1 MAFASWIP
9 ASPGTGMP
17 RYGCG
22 LYDTATITHW
32 NRQIGLPIKFLLGY
46 TGFSNISGMV
56 SGFYYAT
63 HTRDVPGTWSSS
75 ATGIIPVIGTSLATA
90 DGGMT
95 LANNASGANDATWQQ
110 CMVNMFGG
118 WGGNEIWL
126 RLNYE
131 SNIQTTSGGYTNG
144 NTAWAPLF
152 KAAFEHVAG
161 VLYAFMAASLPTKT
175 LRILFDTCPLNFIS
189 TPNGNALSLYMPDP
203 STWDILG
210 MDVYTGN
217 CFPTDLSSWTNYASE
232 TPFTLGA
239 STTAAPGGATDDAW
253 ATDYNASAGPNNGNP
268 GYTYNNMGHYL
279 CFPDAKSGS
288 PNGGQGQSLY
298 SLVQAALTAQKPIFH
313 PEFGAVDATYT
324 GGVLTGQGGAGL
336 DLIGSQIPLTYPSS
350 TSTEAA
356 SNDLNY
362 FPYFKRMWAAIEAMG
377 VPVLGFCLWDQYGG
391 NLLSGP
397 DAYSGAAA
405 PGMRP
410 SVQVFGYPI
419 GQYGAVDPYISM
431 SEITGSPAP
440 IPSTVPTLGIPPNEP
455 YTVQVNCN
463 YAVTL
468 THFQADLGVGAG
480 PQALP
485 GSPSLV
491 GSDSFTFTFT
501 PAVSGSFKLVIHDT
515 NLGYQSPPND
525 YVVTGT
531 SGGGTTPPPPPPVTT
546 ATTLQQDY
554 ASLQSLGKI
563 ICVGEFRPG
572 SQTAGD
578 NTFQE
583 TTLISALQT
592 QMPDAVFWQ
601 QYWDTNTSGA
611 GWGLASVGNAA
622 TALSLPWVLNRG
634 EFSVNPTPV
643 QKVRTALW
651 TWNISDGSVF
661 QVTKPATVTITS
673 QTLA

>member
-63 HTRDVPGTWSSS
+63 HTRDVPGTWSSG

-90 DGGMT
+90 DGAMT
-95 LANNASGANDATWQQ
+95 LANNAAGVNDATWTQ
-110 CMVNMFGG
+110 CIINMFAG
-118 WGGNEIWL
+118 WSGSEIWL

-144 NTAWAPLF
+144 NTAWAPAF
-152 KAAFEHVAG
+152 KAAFEHVAP
-161 VLYAFMAASLPTKT
+161 VCYAAVPAGKT
-175 LRILFDTCPLNFIS
+175 LRIMFDTCPLNFIAS
-189 TPNGNALSLYMPDP
+189 PNGNALSLYQPNS

-210 MDVYTGN
+210 FDVYTGN
-217 CFPTDLSSWTNYASE
+217 DFPVDGLVNWTGYAAQ

-239 STTAAPGGATDDAW
+239 TTTAAPGGATDDLW
-253 ATDYNASAGPNNGNP
+253 ATDYNGSAAPTNGNP
-268 GYTYNNMGHYL
+268 GYTYNNKAHYN
-279 CFPDAKSGS
+279 CFQDGKSGS
-288 PNGGQGQSLY
+288 PNGGQGQSVY
-298 SLVQAALTAQKPIFH
+298 SLVQAALAAQKPIFH
-313 PEFGAVDATYT
+313 PEFGAVDVTYT
-324 GGVLTGQGGAGL
+324 GGVVTGQGGAAL
-336 DLIGSQIPLTYPSS
+336 DMVTLPIPLIYPSA
-350 TSTEAA
+350 TSSEGA
-356 SNDLNY
+356 SQDLNY
-362 FPYFKRMWAAIEAMG
+362 FPYFKRMWAAIEAIG

-397 DAYSGAAA
+397 DAYSGGAT

-419 GQYGAVDPYISM
+419 GHYGAVDPYISM

-440 IPSTVPTLGIPPNEP
+440 VASKVPTLGIPPNAP

-468 THFQADLGVGAG
+468 AHFQADLGVGAG
-480 PQALP
+480 AQALP

-491 GSDSFTFTFT
+491 GSNSFSFTFTPT
-501 PAVSGSFKLVIHDT
+501 VSGSFNLVIHDT
-515 NLGYQSPPND
+515 TLGYQSPPND

-531 SGGGTTPPPPPPVTT
+531 SGGGGTVTPPPPPPVTT
-546 ATTLQQDY
+546 TTPQQDY
-554 ASLQSLGKI
+554 ASLVALAPGKLV
-563 ICVGEFRPG
+563 CLAEFRPG
-572 SQTAGD
+572 SETAGD
-578 NTFQE
+578 NSFVE
-583 TTLISALQT
+583 STLISALQT
-592 QMPDAVFWQ
+592 QMPLAVFYQ
-601 QYWDTNTSGA
+601 QWWDTNTAGA
-611 GWGLASVGNAA
+611 GWGLASVQGAA
-622 TALSLPWVLNRG
+622 AALSLPWVLNLG
-634 EFSVNPTPV
+634 EFTVNPPTG
-643 QKVRTALW
+643 VRTELI
-651 TWNISDGSVF
+651 TINLSDGSLL
-661 QVTKPATVTITS
+661 QATEPGGVTILS
-673 QTLA
+673 QTLQ